1 MKQYL
6 LEAIGTFILVFVVTG
21 ALILYERSGITP
33 ATITIALIYGLVIG
47 GLTLALAKPTG
58 AHLNPALT
66 LAYSVEGCLPWKQT
80 VPYII
85 SQCVGAITASALLK
99 YLFPLST
106 TLGAVV
112 QNKDDVPMFIQEFSY
127 TLILLTGMLSIP
139 RDSPAHRRL
148 AAVVAG
154 ILTIITVYLSDSG
167 LNPARSL
174 APALLTYSNDGL
186 WIYLTAPLC
195 AALSAASLHT
205 MYTALRSQP
214 K

>member
-6 LEAIGTFILVFVVTG
+6 LEAAGTFILVFVVTG

-33 ATITIALIYGLVIG
+33 ATIIIALIYGIVIG
-47 GLTLALAKPTG
+47 SLTLALAKLTG

-66 LAYSVEGCLPWKQT
+66 VAYSVEGCLPWKQT
-80 VPYII
+80 IPYIV
-85 SQCVGAITASALLK
+85 SQCAGAIAASTFLK

-112 QNKDDVPMFIQEFSY
+112 QDKDDVPMFIREFCY

-139 RDSPAHRRL
+139 KDSPAHRRL
-148 AAVVAG
+148 AAVAAG
-154 ILTIITVYLSDSG
+154 ILTVVTVYLSDSG

-174 APALLTYSNDGL
+174 APALLAHKTEGL

-195 AALSAASLHT
+195 AALSAASIHAV
-205 MYTALRSQP
+205 YTTFRPQP